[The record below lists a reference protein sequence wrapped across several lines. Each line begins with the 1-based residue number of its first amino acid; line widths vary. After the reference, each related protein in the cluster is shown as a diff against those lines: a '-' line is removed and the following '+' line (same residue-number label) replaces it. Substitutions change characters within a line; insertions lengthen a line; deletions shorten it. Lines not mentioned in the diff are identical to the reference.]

1 MTKTGLFDD
10 MSDALKSFVI
20 FRHPEEADAVTLWCV
35 GTYLMDIWQL
45 FPKLLINSPERECGK
60 TTLLLA
66 IEALVEN
73 GMIASSITPAA
84 IYRIIE
90 NHRPTL
96 LIDEADRFL
105 KFSEELNGII
115 NAGHTRRT
123 ATRIHCEKNKDGTIE
138 QKSFSLWGAQVIAG
152 IGGQAE
158 TLTSRSIKISLR
170 RKAVDETVV
179 RMPFDHVE
187 RSETFRDALTDWAAE
202 NSDYISQMT
211 LDGPTGASDRAQDN
225 WTPLVRVAAAMGGEW
240 PDRAMKAFSKLEVKD
255 KDDTASSI
263 GLDLLKDIHTIMSQY
278 SVQEMGAAQITKALI
293 SLPDT
298 EWRSLQYGKPITSK
312 RLNQKLREYQI
323 RPVKR
328 RDSNVYLFSDIE
340 DNLRRYL
347 P

>member
-1 MTKTGLFDD
+1 M
-10 MSDALKSFVI
+10 
-20 FRHPEEADAVTLWCV
+20 
-35 GTYLMDIWQL
+35 
-45 FPKLLINSPERECGK
+45 
-60 TTLLLA
+60 
-66 IEALVEN
+66 
-73 GMIASSITPAA
+73 
-84 IYRIIE
+84 
-90 NHRPTL
+90 
-96 LIDEADRFL
+96 
-105 KFSEELNGII
+105 
-115 NAGHTRRT
+115 
-123 ATRIHCEKNKDGTIE
+123 
-138 QKSFSLWGAQVIAG
+138 WGAQVIAG

-187 RSETFRDALTDWAAE
+187 RSETFRDALTDWAAK
-202 NSDYISQMT
+202 NSDYITNMT
-211 LDGPTGASDRAQDN
+211 LDGPAGASDRAQDN
-225 WTPLVRVAAAMGGEW
+225 WTPLVRVAAAMGGDW
-240 PDRAMKAFSKLEVKD
+240 PDRAMKAFAKLEIKD

-263 GLDLLKDIHTIMSQY
+263 GLDLLKDIYAIMSN
-278 SVQEMGAAQITKALI
+278 SALQEMGAAQITKALI

-298 EWRSLQYGKPITSK
+298 DWRSLQYGKPITSK

>member
-1 MTKTGLFDD
+1 MTNTVLFDD
-10 MSDALKSFVI
+10 MSDALKSFVV

-35 GTYLMDIWQL
+35 GTYLMDVWQL

-170 RKAVDETVV
+170 RKAVDEAVA

-187 RSETFRDALTDWAAE
+187 QSETFRDALTDWAAE
-202 NSDYISQMT
+202 NSDYISEMT
-211 LDGPTGASDRAQDN
+211 LDGPAGASDRAQDN
-225 WTPLVRVAAAMGGEW
+225 WTPLVRVADAMGGDW
-240 PDRAMKAFSKLEVKD
+240 PDKAMKAFAKLEIKD

>member
-1 MTKTGLFDD
+1 MTNTVLFDD
-10 MSDALKSFVI
+10 MSDSLKSFVV

-35 GTYLMDIWQL
+35 GTYLMDVWQL

-90 NHRPTL
+90 EKRPTL

-105 KFSEELNGII
+105 KYSEELNGII

-170 RKAVDETVV
+170 RKAVDETVA

-202 NSDYISQMT
+202 NSDYISNMT
-211 LDGPTGASDRAQDN
+211 LDGPAGASDRAQDN
-225 WTPLVRVAAAMGGEW
+225 WTPLVRVAAAIGGDW
-240 PDRAMKAFSKLEVKD
+240 QDRAMKAFAKLEIKD

-263 GLDLLKDIHTIMSQY
+263 GLDLLKDIHAIMTQSAA
-278 SVQEMGAAQITKALI
+278 QEMGAAEITKALI

-298 EWRSLQYGKPITSK
+298 DWRSLQYGKPITSK

>member
-1 MTKTGLFDD
+1 MTHTGLFDD

-187 RSETFRDALTDWAAE
+187 RSETFREALTDWAVE
-202 NSDYISQMT
+202 NSDNISQMT
-211 LDGPTGASDRAQDN
+211 LDGPAGASDRAQDN
-225 WTPLVRVAAAMGGEW
+225 WTPLVRVAAAMGGDW
-240 PDRAMKAFSKLEVKD
+240 PDRAMKAFSKLEIKD

-328 RDSNVYLFSDIE
+328 RDSNVYLLSDIE